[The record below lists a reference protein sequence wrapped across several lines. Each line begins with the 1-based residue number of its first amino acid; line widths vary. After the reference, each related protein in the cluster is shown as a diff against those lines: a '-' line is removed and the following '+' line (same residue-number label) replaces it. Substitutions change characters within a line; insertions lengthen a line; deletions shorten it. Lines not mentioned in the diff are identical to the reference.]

1 MTKIREVNIISIV
14 NNNESP
20 DTIGGFQDEEEKEF
34 YEEMLQEKADF
45 KAETGRDLQFEMPME
60 SYNDLW

>member
-1 MTKIREVNIISIV
+1 MTADREIDIISIV
-14 NNNESP
+14 NQDESP
-20 DTIGGFQDEEEKEF
+20 DEIGGFRDEEEKEF

-45 KAETGRDLQFEMPME
+45 KAETGRDLQFYAPTE